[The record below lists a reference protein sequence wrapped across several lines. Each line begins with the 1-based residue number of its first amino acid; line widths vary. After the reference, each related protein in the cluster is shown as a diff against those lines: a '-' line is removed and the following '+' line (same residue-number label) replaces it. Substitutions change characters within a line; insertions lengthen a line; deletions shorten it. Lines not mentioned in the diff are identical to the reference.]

1 MQRPEHQ
8 ISTLVDVYRHAV
20 AVAKTDLLS
29 YKHEGQWKHISSSE
43 LDQLVRSIAL
53 GLYHLGV
60 RAGDRV
66 GLLAENCPR
75 WTIAD
80 LATLNCGAA
89 DVPIYATQA
98 LDQVAYVLNDA
109 GVEVLFISNQ
119 AQYERVF
126 EALKNAKALRTII
139 AFEPWPQNDSHNDSR
154 IISFDQL
161 IAAGQNLDLAEPDL
175 YETLRS
181 AVTPESL
188 ATLIYTSGTTGEPK
202 GVMLTHANIVAN
214 VVSSDRLLPLQQES
228 IVLSFLPLSHIFERS
243 GFYLY
248 LYGRASIYYA
258 EGVDLLAKNL
268 QEVRPEFMTSVP
280 RLFEKIYERALDR
293 AERRGRIAGAIA
305 HWATTVAAEWATLAS
320 NGRRI
325 PARLTLKHK
334 LATMLFLSKWRDA
347 LGGRIRYFIS
357 GGAPLATDLAK
368 IFYGAGM
375 PILQGYGLT
384 ESSPVITANSPQ
396 NNRLGSVGRPI
407 PGVLVRIAED
417 GEVLCSG
424 PNVMK
429 GYFRK
434 PAETEAALHK
444 DSEGRVWLQT
454 GDVGHLDSDGF
465 LFITDRKKDLLKT
478 SGGKY
483 IAPQPIE
490 NAIKQSRFVSQVVVI
505 GDQMKFPAALIVP
518 NLGSLESYAAL
529 KGIRAETTEQLLH
542 DPRIIDLIERQ
553 IAKFTPHLAQFET
566 IKAVALIPTE
576 LTVEGGELTPTLKV
590 RRRKVVEKYKD
601 LIAEMY
607 KAKQEEYS
615 AHRQAS

>member
-1 MQRPEHQ
+1 MQPTEHQ
-8 ISTLVDVYRHAV
+8 ISTLVDVHRRAV
-20 AVAKTDLLS
+20 AVEKADLLS
-29 YKHEGQWKHISSSE
+29 YKYLDQWKHISSAE
-43 LDQLVRSIAL
+43 LDQLVRSAAL
-53 GLYHLGV
+53 GLYQLGV
-60 RAGDRV
+60 RAGDRI
-66 GLLAENCPR
+66 GLLAENSPR

-89 DVPIYATQA
+89 DVPIYATQSP
-98 LDQVAYVLNDA
+98 DQVSYLLNDA

-119 AQYERVF
+119 AQYVRV
-126 EALKNAKALRTII
+126 LPSLQNAKALRSII
-139 AFEPWPQNDSHNDSR
+139 AFEAWPNEDSR
-154 IISFDQL
+154 IITFDQL
-161 IAAGQNLDLAEPDL
+161 LENGARLNDAEPDL

-181 AVTPESL
+181 AVTPDSL

-202 GVMLTHANIVAN
+202 GVMLSHANIVSN
-214 VVSSDRLLPLQQES
+214 VVSSESILPLDRES

-248 LYGRASIYYA
+248 LYCGASIYYA
-258 EGVDLLAKNL
+258 ESVDLLAKNL

-293 AERRGRIAGAIA
+293 AESRGKLAGAIA
-305 HWATTVAAEWATLAS
+305 HWATEVAAEWATLAS

-325 PARLTLKHK
+325 PAGLALRHR
-334 LATMLFLSKWRDA
+334 LATRLFLSKWRDG

-357 GGAPLATDLAK
+357 GGAPLGTDLAK

-384 ESSPVITANSPQ
+384 ESSPVITANTPKH
-396 NNRLGSVGRPI
+396 NRLGSVGRPI

-429 GYFRK
+429 GYFGK
-434 PAETEAALHK
+434 PAESEAALRQ

-454 GDVGHLDSDGF
+454 GDVGYLDTDGF

-490 NAIKQSRFVSQVVVI
+490 NAIKQSRFVNQVVVI

-518 NLGSLESYAAL
+518 NFESLKSYAAL
-529 KGIRAETTEQLLH
+529 KGIRAESTEQLLH
-542 DPRIIDLIERQ
+542 DARIIDLIERQ
-553 IAKFTPHLAQFET
+553 IAKYTPHLAQFEK
-566 IKAVALIPTE
+566 IKAVVLIPTE
-576 LTVEGGELTPTLKV
+576 MTVESGDLTPTLKV
-590 RRRKVVEKYKD
+590 RRRRVVEKYKD
-601 LIAEMY
+601 VIAEMY
-607 KAKQEEYS
+607 RAKQEEYS
-615 AHRQAS
+615 AQRQAS